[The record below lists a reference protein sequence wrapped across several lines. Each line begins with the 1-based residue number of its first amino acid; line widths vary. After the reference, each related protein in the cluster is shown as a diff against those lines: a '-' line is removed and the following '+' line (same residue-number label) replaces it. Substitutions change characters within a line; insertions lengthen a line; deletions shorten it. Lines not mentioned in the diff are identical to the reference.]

1 MPKRFA
7 EVSFDAG
14 AVQVMMDAFDKAC
27 AVLGL
32 VDREDSITE
41 NLAKMI
47 VEQARTGE
55 RDPDRLCALT
65 LEALKR

>member
-1 MPKRFA
+1 
-7 EVSFDAG
+7 
-14 AVQVMMDAFDKAC
+14 
-27 AVLGL
+27 VLGL
-32 VDREDSITE
+32 VDREDSITD

-55 RDPDRLCALT
+55 RNPDRLCVLT

>member
-1 MPKRFA
+1 MPRRFA
-7 EVSFDAG
+7 DRSFDPG
-14 AVQVMMDAFDKAC
+14 AINAMLDAFGKAC
-27 AVLGL
+27 ALLGL

-41 NLAKMI
+41 TLAKMI

>member
-7 EVSFDAG
+7 DRSFDPRAIT
-14 AVQVMMDAFDKAC
+14 AMMVAFGKAC

-32 VDREDSITE
+32 VDREDSITD

-55 RDPDRLCALT
+55 RNPDRLCVLT

>member
-14 AVQVMMDAFDKAC
+14 AVRVMMDAFDKAC

-32 VDREDSITE
+32 VDREDSITQ
-41 NLAKMI
+41 NLEKMI

-55 RDPDRLCALT
+55 RDPDRLCTLT
-65 LEALKR
+65 LESLQR